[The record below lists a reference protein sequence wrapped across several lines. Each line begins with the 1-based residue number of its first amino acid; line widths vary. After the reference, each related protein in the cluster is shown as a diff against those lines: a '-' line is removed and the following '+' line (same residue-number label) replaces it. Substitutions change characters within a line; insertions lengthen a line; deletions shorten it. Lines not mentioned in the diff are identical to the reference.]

1 MRKILILL
9 AVNMMALSSLAQVV
23 TDENSR
29 VDSSEVATDVLSID
43 DIIGEE
49 QQLTQR
55 KLKDRHFKGVW
66 DYRSYLNISFAN
78 SKLDPD
84 TPIPLGVGGSENVS
98 KFKSDWGLSL
108 VYGRNYRLH
117 KYPIANTLQFYL
129 DFTSVDLTVAH
140 YKAEDKEFLF
150 DSNNP
155 SMPWCIEKYE
165 ASYGMNLGPS
175 LTVAPFNYVAVQGL
189 HYVKLN
195 VYYHLGYHIAGMLLP
210 DNEDADFNRKGQPG
224 YNSDT
229 HDEMKDKTKLAWGH
243 GLTSTFGLSLSW
255 KFIGLGYEHRTSTVR
270 YKAIDTDFFGSDT
283 QKFNSSI
290 SRFFI
295 QFRF

>member
-175 LTVAPFNYVAVQGL
+175 VTVAPFNYVAVQGL

-224 YNSDT
+224 YNSDS

-270 YKAIDTDFFGSDT
+270 YKAIDTEFFGSDT

>member
-1 MRKILILL
+1 MRKTLILL

-84 TPIPLGVGGSENVS
+84 TPIPLGVSGSENVS

-129 DFTSVDLTVAH
+129 DFTSVDLSVAH

-155 SMPWCIEKYE
+155 TMPWCIEKYE

-175 LTVAPFNYVAVQGL
+175 VTVAPFNYVAVQGL

-210 DNEDADFNRKGQPG
+210 DNEEADFNRKGQTG
-224 YNSDT
+224 YNSDK

-270 YKAIDTDFFGSDT
+270 YKAIDTEFFGSDT

>member
-9 AVNMMALSSLAQVV
+9 AVNTMALSSLAQVV

-129 DFTSVDLTVAH
+129 DFTAVDLSVAH

-175 LTVAPFNYVAVQGL
+175 VTVAPFNYVAVQGL

-224 YNSDT
+224 YNSDA

-283 QKFNSSI
+283 QKFKSSI

>member
-29 VDSSEVATDVLSID
+29 VDSSEVETDVLSID

-66 DYRSYLNISFAN
+66 DYRSYLNISYAN

-175 LTVAPFNYVAVQGL
+175 VTVAPFNYVAVQGL

-224 YNSDT
+224 YNSDS

-270 YKAIDTDFFGSDT
+270 YKAIDTEFFGSDT

>member
-175 LTVAPFNYVAVQGL
+175 VTVAPFNYVAVQGL

-224 YNSDT
+224 YNSDS

>member
-9 AVNMMALSSLAQVV
+9 AVNTMALSSLAQVV

-84 TPIPLGVGGSENVS
+84 TPIPLGVSGSENVS

-140 YKAEDKEFLF
+140 YKAEDKEYLF

-155 SMPWCIEKYE
+155 TMPWCIEKYE

-175 LTVAPFNYVAVQGL
+175 VTVAPFNYVAVQGL

-195 VYYHLGYHIAGMLLP
+195 VYYHLGYQIAGMLLP
-210 DNEDADFNRKGQPG
+210 DNEEADFNRKGQPG

-229 HDEMKDKTKLAWGH
+229 HDEMKEKTKLAWGH

>member
-1 MRKILILL
+1 MRKVLILL

-175 LTVAPFNYVAVQGL
+175 VTVAPFNYVAVQGL

-224 YNSDT
+224 YNSDS

>member
-1 MRKILILL
+1 
-9 AVNMMALSSLAQVV
+9 
-23 TDENSR
+23 
-29 VDSSEVATDVLSID
+29 
-43 DIIGEE
+43 
-49 QQLTQR
+49 
-55 KLKDRHFKGVW
+55 
-66 DYRSYLNISFAN
+66 
-78 SKLDPD
+78 
-84 TPIPLGVGGSENVS
+84 
-98 KFKSDWGLSL
+98 
-108 VYGRNYRLH
+108 
-117 KYPIANTLQFYL
+117 
-129 DFTSVDLTVAH
+129 
-140 YKAEDKEFLF
+140 
-150 DSNNP
+150 
-155 SMPWCIEKYE
+155 
-165 ASYGMNLGPS
+165 
-175 LTVAPFNYVAVQGL
+175 
-189 HYVKLN
+189 
-195 VYYHLGYHIAGMLLP
+195 MLLP